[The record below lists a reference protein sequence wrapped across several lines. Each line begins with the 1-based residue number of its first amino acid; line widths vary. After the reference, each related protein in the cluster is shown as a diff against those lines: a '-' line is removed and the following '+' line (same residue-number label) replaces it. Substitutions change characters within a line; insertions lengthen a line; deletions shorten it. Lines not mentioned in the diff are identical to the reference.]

1 MRRAGTPAMR
11 VEPMRIEDLD
21 EVLGIERV
29 SFPTPWSRHAFLH
42 ELRENRVANLWV
54 ARAAERGDEGG
65 SAPGHPPSGTVAGYL
80 CCWVIVDE
88 VHVTNLAVHPAC
100 RRRGVAGRL
109 LGTVLE
115 YYRRIGATRA
125 GLEVRAGNVE
135 ARRLYETFGF
145 RQVGLRKGY
154 YFDTGEDALLLE
166 VALAQPLVPVRNSRA
181 G

>member
-1 MRRAGTPAMR
+1 MR
-11 VEPMRIEDLD
+11 VERMRVEDLD
-21 EVLGIERV
+21 EVLGIERA

-54 ARAAERGDEGG
+54 ARAAEGGDEGG
-65 SAPGHPPSGTVAGYL
+65 SVAGYL

-88 VHVTNLAVHPAC
+88 VHVTNLAVHPAY

-166 VALAQPLVPVRNSRA
+166 VALAQPPIPVRNSRA